1 MIKLNLTSNEF
12 IAILNELAKMITLTS
27 IAEKQGENHGND

>member
-1 MIKLNLTSNEF
+1 MIKLNLTSHKF

-27 IAEKQGENHGND
+27 IAEKQGKNHGND